1 MVKKFKFILVF
12 SVISL
17 TILFESCGSYAS
29 AYSKALID
37 AKQSNNNQYN
47 QK

>member
-1 MVKKFKFILVF
+1 MVKKFKFIFIF

-29 AYSKALID
+29 VYSKAFID
-37 AKQSNNNQYN
+37 AKQSNNNQFN